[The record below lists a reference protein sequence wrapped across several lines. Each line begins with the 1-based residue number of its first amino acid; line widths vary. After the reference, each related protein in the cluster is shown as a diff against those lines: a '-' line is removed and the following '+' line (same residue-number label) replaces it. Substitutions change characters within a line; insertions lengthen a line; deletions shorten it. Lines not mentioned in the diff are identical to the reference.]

1 MHTDY
6 IGGEERPRVIARKL
20 IYWVTAITCTGGAVD
35 ASGVLDVVRARA
47 MTATAAAISRPAI
60 APKSVVRNEVV
71 QAQATPLA
79 AEELM
84 VTDAP
89 PVDLAPVKTMP
100 LQPMPA
106 MPVQPLPDLQP
117 VAEVPQASPAPAP
130 VQASSKV
137 APVEAASAAP
147 QPGTYKLANAD
158 PRFEAALT
166 ALAMKPPVATG
177 VPAVEEEIPTVPFEG
192 RKKPAAPQPAPSAA
206 PAASAPPSAAPT
218 VQLPAIAEVPLPR
231 PRPPL
236 TPAQELGLEGKERVK
251 AEHCL
256 AQAIYF
262 EARNEPVR
270 GQIAVAQV
278 VLNRVFSPYYP
289 ETVCGVVFQNAHRH
303 LSCQFTFA
311 CDGIPERVSERGP
324 WIRAQK
330 IAKQALDA
338 QVWLTD
344 VAKSTHYHATYVRPN
359 WIREMKVMVKHGQH
373 IFYRPHRWGDGKDEA
388 GWGVAS
394 LQPQPQQKAKLAS
407 ARRN

>member
-20 IYWVTAITCTGGAVD
+20 IYWVAAITCTGGAVD

-47 MTATAAAISRPAI
+47 MTATAAISRPAV
-60 APKSVVRNEVV
+60 APKPLVRKEVL
-71 QAQATPLA
+71 QAQATLLA
-79 AEELM
+79 TEEPV

-89 PVDLAPVKTMP
+89 PADLAPVRTMP
-100 LQPMPA
+100 LQPLPA
-106 MPVQPLPDLQP
+106 MPAQPMPDPLP
-117 VAEVPQASPAPAP
+117 VAEAPQAAP
-130 VQASSKV
+130 V
-137 APVEAASAAP
+137 AP
-147 QPGTYKLANAD
+147 QPGTFKLANAD

-166 ALAMKPPVATG
+166 ALAMKPPVEAG
-177 VPAVEEEIPTVPFEG
+177 VGVVAPAGEEEIPSAPFEG
-192 RKKPAAPQPAPSAA
+192 RKKPVAPQPAPSVA
-206 PAASAPPSAAPT
+206 PAVSVPPAVLP
-218 VQLPAIAEVPLPR
+218 VQLPALAEVPMPR

-311 CDGIPERVSERGP
+311 CDGIPERVTERGP
-324 WIRAQK
+324 WSRAQK

-388 GWGVAS
+388 GWGVAA
-394 LQPQPQQKAKLAS
+394 LQPQASKPKLAS
-407 ARRN
+407 ARHN